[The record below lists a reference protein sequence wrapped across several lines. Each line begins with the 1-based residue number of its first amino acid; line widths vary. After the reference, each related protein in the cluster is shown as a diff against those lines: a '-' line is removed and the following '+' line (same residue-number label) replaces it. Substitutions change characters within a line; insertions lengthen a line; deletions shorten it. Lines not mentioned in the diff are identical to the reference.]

1 MTTMKKN
8 LIYIAAALL
17 LAGCTKDAA
26 TEVSQM
32 TGGEPILTVAAGV
45 SAGRTTVSTTEQG
58 LLDIDWAED
67 DQIGLYAMAGE
78 QQTGRNVSYTAM
90 PNAEDA
96 AHCTFAAT
104 NEGEVLYWNGNKQ
117 QSFYAYYPFTA
128 VEGALPN
135 AAAQPISLPAT
146 QVQAKGNS
154 VAHLAKYGVLTAAP
168 VVFEPNATLSS
179 GICFNFTNLF
189 SVVEFRLK
197 TDAAC
202 PLAELPIK
210 SLTLSANGVALA
222 APVATMDLTQSPTVI
237 ATEEVATALQLDLA
251 EEVGLKRD
259 GYTSFYMLVLPGT
272 HAAKSLLLEVT
283 AIDNSVHA
291 VSIAE
296 GVTFRSNKHYVR
308 EYELTIDGF
317 VAADAFEAEIPSLT
331 TKVGEPLTVNFS
343 GKATS
348 VDFWSGEYGH
358 EYAYATK
365 DRMEDAAVKINFW
378 SLLCNGTQP
387 ETATIKYSTDFDGTM
402 TEDAI
407 LAATWT
413 DVKHLFNWPTV
424 LHTNDSIKT
433 AVPDDSGL
441 VDITEWFD
449 GQGKSVYVA
458 FFYHVKKPDNR
469 TFFMLFDSWVKA
481 FYTNSAEELY
491 IQKFATENN
500 NKLNVKIVNE
510 EGTNNPLPT
519 FVLGSSY
526 TSSDNQTLSLRPVKD
541 QSTAYPYHF
550 RIGAAFSK
558 LTVDKD
564 AWFILPK
571 LTLPER
577 KNVGPDKPFVVHTA
591 DAETPA
597 TWSYTFNAPGTYKVS
612 IVGTVT
618 TLAGDKQVVKEAT
631 VTVTE

>member
-90 PNAEDA
+90 PNAEEA

-154 VAHLAKYGVLTAAP
+154 AAHLAKYGVLTAAP

-210 SLTLSANGVALA
+210 SLTLSANGVAVA

-387 ETATIKYSTDFDGTM
+387 ETATIKYSTDFDGMM

-458 FFYHVKKPDNR
+458 FFYHVKKLDNR

-491 IQKFATENN
+491 IHPN
-500 NKLNVKIVNE
+500 
-510 EGTNNPLPT
+510 T
-519 FVLGSSY
+519 FLYRLKKVAAVTGLEPRKPRNMALLYLLSMRH
-526 TSSDNQTLSLRPVKD
+526 LSLRD
-541 QSTAYPYHF
+541 IDRTRF
-550 RIGAAFSK
+550 
-558 LTVDKD
+558 
-564 AWFILPK
+564 
-571 LTLPER
+571 
-577 KNVGPDKPFVVHTA
+577 
-591 DAETPA
+591 
-597 TWSYTFNAPGTYKVS
+597 
-612 IVGTVT
+612 
-618 TLAGDKQVVKEAT
+618 
-631 VTVTE
+631 